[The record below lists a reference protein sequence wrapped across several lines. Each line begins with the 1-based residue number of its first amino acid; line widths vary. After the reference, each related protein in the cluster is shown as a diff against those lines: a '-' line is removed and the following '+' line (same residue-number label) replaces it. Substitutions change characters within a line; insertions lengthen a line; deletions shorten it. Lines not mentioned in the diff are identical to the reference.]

1 MRKGEG
7 GGEGGQVEEVLT
19 RQLNKLE
26 KRTAPK
32 IVQSVKCEPA
42 AAVGSPV
49 RLSSYRHSIS
59 TLTHTAQSALCST
72 QIAIQSVRLPDCLLT
87 AFSAFSSKGVQKK
100 THTLV
105 TWCRAEAFVDAQ
117 LPSLPPAK
125 ETNEVQIIDMSMQCA
140 VFRALVPLSVSV
152 CVFWPVCLLQWPF
165 QSPAITLSRTFRF
178 VCLSIYCRCSRLQKR
193 GNTNSSRLKAAKV
206 AV

>member
-100 THTLV
+100 HTHLSLDAV
-105 TWCRAEAFVDAQ
+105 LKRSSMHNCHHCRQ
-117 LPSLPPAK
+117 LRRRMKCKLL
-125 ETNEVQIIDMSMQCA
+125 ICQCS
-140 VFRALVPLSVSV
+140 VLS
-152 CVFWPVCLLQWPF
+152 FEH
-165 QSPAITLSRTFRF
+165 
-178 VCLSIYCRCSRLQKR
+178 
-193 GNTNSSRLKAAKV
+193 
-206 AV
+206 